1 VHECDCYLTG
11 RKLFFSVVLVKLVL
25 IISLLVI
32 RPKQS
37 KMARPSYMSSEPNS
51 ISKHHEVAIAI
62 PDDTVLEE
70 PVDNWSAKERS
81 NLYSDLYNCKSM
93 QMGAAEKNINTSNPS
108 SNVVTLVMPHT
119 THGRKPPVPI
129 ILKVVL

>member
-1 VHECDCYLTG
+1 MHECDCYSTG
-11 RKLFFSVVLVKLVL
+11 RKLFFRVVLVKLVS

-51 ISKHHEVAIAI
+51 ISKHHEVAIVI

-108 SNVVTLVMPHT
+108 SNVVTLVMP

>member
-1 VHECDCYLTG
+1 MHECDCYSTG
-11 RKLFFSVVLVKLVL
+11 RKLFSSVVLVKLVSM
-25 IISLLVI
+25 ISLLVI

-37 KMARPSYMSSEPNS
+37 KMARPMSSEPNS

-93 QMGAAEKNINTSNPS
+93 QMGAAEKNISTSNPS

-129 ILKVVL
+129 ILKVVF